1 MPLSTYV
8 PEDILVI
15 VGGAIIDGYADGTF
29 INVERDEDTFSKK
42 TGANGRTTR
51 TKSSNKSGSITLTL
65 QQTSPSNDV
74 LSAFHAIDEQTAN
87 GVIPVLIKDK
97 RGTSLYSSPAA
108 WVKKPAAASFAKE
121 SENREW
127 TLDCADLEGFT
138 GGNPTFG

>member
-1 MPLSTYV
+1 MSLSTYV

-15 VGGAIIDGYADGTF
+15 IGGAIIDGYADGTF
-29 INVERDEDTFSKK
+29 VNVERDEDGFTKK

-51 TKSSNKSGSITLTL
+51 TKNSNKSGVITITL

-74 LSAFHAIDEQTAN
+74 LSAFQAIDEQTAN
-87 GVIPVLIKDK
+87 GIVPVLVKDK

-108 WVKKPAAASFAKE
+108 WIRKTPPAPFAKE

-127 TLDCADLEGFT
+127 VLDCADLVMFT